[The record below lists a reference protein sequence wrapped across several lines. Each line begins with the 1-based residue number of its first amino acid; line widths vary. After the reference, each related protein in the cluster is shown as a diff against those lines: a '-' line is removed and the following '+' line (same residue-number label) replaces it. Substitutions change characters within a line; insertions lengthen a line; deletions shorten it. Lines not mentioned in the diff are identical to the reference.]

1 MANKNEVGRTLAKDL
16 LHHHPGSGGGL
27 NTHHHHHLSLLP
39 NFLDTAGASA
49 STAVKEDMSSPTTD
63 SSIGDVQQQLGPSKL
78 QPSSGAADLL
88 RALSRYT
95 TYFKAFWATQRDPT
109 FLFCPQHFWEASTL
123 EFGPKNSKR
132 KTQGFG
138 IVLKLCSK

>member
-16 LHHHPGSGGGL
+16 MHHHPGSGGGL

-49 STAVKEDMSSPTTD
+49 STAAKEDMSSPTTD
-63 SSIGDVQQQLGPSKL
+63 TSIGDVQQQLGPSKL
-78 QPSSGAADLL
+78 QPPSGAADLL

-95 TYFKAFWATQRDPT
+95 TDFPSFLGNTTRSSDNFNATSSILSGKSKLSMASCYIVMQAF
-109 FLFCPQHFWEASTL
+109 FQHNR
-123 EFGPKNSKR
+123 KN
-132 KTQGFG
+132 
-138 IVLKLCSK
+138 